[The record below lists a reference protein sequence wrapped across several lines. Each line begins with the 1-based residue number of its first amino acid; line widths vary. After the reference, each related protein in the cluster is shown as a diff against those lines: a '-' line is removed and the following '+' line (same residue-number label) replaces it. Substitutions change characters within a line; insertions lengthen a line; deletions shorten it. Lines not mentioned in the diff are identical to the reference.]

1 MTRALPPFALGC
13 LAALAGVWAFWVWV
27 GGATFAVGPTRLPMV
42 YALPPVLA
50 LALFQMV
57 FARLTGRWRGWR
69 FWAVAGPVVAALWSL
84 GLVATITGQ
93 VPPALALAGVIGAAL
108 AFGLW
113 ALSATGCAG

>member
-1 MTRALPPFALGC
+1 MTRALAPFALAC

-57 FARLTGRWRGWR
+57 FAGLTGRWRGWR
-69 FWAVAGPVVAALWSL
+69 FWAAAGPVVAALWSL
-84 GLVATITGQ
+84 GVVAVITGQ
-93 VPPALALAGVIGAAL
+93 TAPALALAGVAGAVL

-113 ALSATGCAG
+113 ALATTGAAR

>member
-1 MTRALPPFALGC
+1 MTRALPPFALAC
-13 LAALAGVWAFWVWV
+13 LATVAGVWAFWVWV

-57 FARLTGRWRGWR
+57 FAGLTGRWRGWR
-69 FWAVAGPVVAALWSL
+69 FWAVAGPVVAAVWTL
-84 GLVATITGQ
+84 GVVATITGQ
-93 VPPALALAGVIGAAL
+93 LAPLPALAGVTLAAL

-113 ALSATGCAG
+113 ALATTGAAR

>member
-1 MTRALPPFALGC
+1 MTRALPPFALAC

-57 FARLTGRWRGWR
+57 FAGLTGRWRGWR
-69 FWAVAGPVVAALWSL
+69 FWAAAGPVVAALWSL
-84 GLVATITGQ
+84 GVVAVITGQ
-93 VPPALALAGVIGAAL
+93 AAPALALAGVAGAVL

-113 ALSATGCAG
+113 ALAATGAAR

>member
-1 MTRALPPFALGC
+1 MTRALPPFV
-13 LAALAGVWAFWVWV
+13 LASLTALAGVWAFWTWV
-27 GGATFAVGPTRLPMV
+27 GGATFAAGPTRLPMA
-42 YALPPVLA
+42 YALPPLLA

-57 FARLTGRWRGWR
+57 FAGLTGRWRGWR

-84 GLVATITGQ
+84 GVVAVITGQ

-113 ALSATGCAG
+113 ALSATGRAG